1 MSTESFNL
9 MDPALAQDPFREY
22 GVLREKTPLT
32 PLAYPGVDTTIWM
45 ATRHED
51 VQAIL
56 NDPRLVRDRRSVP
69 GMEGPSI
76 ADQMIQSYGIA
87 EKYRDYFDGMVIMDG
102 ANHSRLRTL
111 VTPSFT
117 VRRVNERRGRIERIL
132 DDILE
137 KVAGQDEFDLI
148 KEVAFPLAG
157 NVVCDLIGV
166 DEEDWPLFHR
176 WVADFNAGDPSLLVT
191 CIPEMIEYT
200 KGLVERRRAEPRDDM
215 ISRMIQTSDED
226 GGRLSDT
233 EMVTMV
239 LLLVQAGHNPAA
251 HFVANAVVAFFDN
264 PDQLELLRSRP
275 ELVPNAVREMLRIGG
290 SVSLVAPMYATED
303 IEVAGNVVRQG
314 EAVMPALVAAN
325 GDPRKFPEP
334 ERIDLTR
341 EMGPGEGHVAFGH
354 GPHYCLGAA
363 LARMTGEIV
372 FERLLIKEPGLALAV
387 PRDTLER
394 QLLPGVFHLKSLPV
408 RL

>member
-1 MSTESFNL
+1 MSTESFNI
-9 MDPALAQDPFREY
+9 MDPGLAEDPFRRY
-22 GVLREKTPLT
+22 GELREKAPLSPLT
-32 PLAYPGVDTTIWM
+32 YPGVDTTIWM

-51 VQAIL
+51 VQALL

-76 ADQMIQSYGIA
+76 ADQMIQAYGIS
-87 EKYRDYFDGMVIMDG
+87 EEYRPYFDGMVIMDG
-102 ANHSRLRTL
+102 ENHSRLRTL

-117 VRRVNERRGRIERIL
+117 VRRVNERRDQVVRIL
-132 DDILE
+132 DEILE
-137 KVAGQDEFDLI
+137 GLADRDEFDLI
-148 KEVAFPLAG
+148 KDVAFPLAG
-157 NVVCDLIGV
+157 NVVCELIGV
-166 DEEDWPLFHR
+166 DEEDWPHFHR
-176 WVADFNAGDPSLLVT
+176 WVRDFNAGDPSLLVT
-191 CIPEMIEYT
+191 CIPEMVEYT
-200 KGLVERRRAEPRDDM
+200 KGLIERRRAEPRDDM
-215 ISRMIQTSDED
+215 VSRMIQTSDED
-226 GGRLSDT
+226 GGRLTDT

-303 IEVAGNVVRQG
+303 IEVAGTVVRQG

-341 EMGPGEGHVAFGH
+341 DLGPGEGHVAFGH

-363 LARMTGEIV
+363 LARMTGEV
-372 FERLLIKEPGLALAV
+372 LFERLLIKETGLTLAV
-387 PRDTLER
+387 PRETLQR
-394 QLLPGVFHLKSLPV
+394 QQLPGVFHLTSLPV